1 MSSTV
6 GLKRI
11 LILESELTLKSE
23 PQDPNS
29 LNRIRNNQ
37 RKSRA
42 RKKEYLQELESKL
55 RKYESMGVEASLEI
69 QASARLVAEENRR
82 LRALLQSL
90 GVVSQETETAIA
102 TSSVEAQAPSR
113 ASILEAKLNTKKPC
127 TGEVCKT
134 GSKSRQSNT
143 SSSLQSLT
151 EPRGGICKQPL
162 TSVSLRT
169 TATNPVPLSESS
181 AMQSRL
187 SSSTLT
193 SSSMATPAF
202 SPMDLPS
209 HLMDCYEEESRDL
222 SSEIS
227 PGNDTTSCTFAVEVI
242 TSMRAD
248 VSAEDVKAELGCGK
262 GVECNI
268 DNSTFFSIMDR
279 YTR

>member
-6 GLKRI
+6 GLKRV
-11 LILESELTLKSE
+11 LILESELTLESE

-42 RKKEYLQELESKL
+42 RRKEYLQELESKI

-82 LRALLQSL
+82 LRALLQSR
-90 GVVSQETETAIA
+90 GVVSQEIETAVA

-134 GSKSRQSNT
+134 DPKSRQSNT
-143 SSSLQSLT
+143 SS
-151 EPRGGICKQPL
+151 
-162 TSVSLRT
+162 SVSLRT
-169 TATNPVPLSESS
+169 TATNPVP
-181 AMQSRL
+181 
-187 SSSTLT
+187 

-227 PGNDTTSCTFAVEVI
+227 PGNDTTSYTFAVEVI

-268 DNSTFFSIMDR
+268 DNSTLFSIMDR
-279 YTR
+279 YTG

>member
-6 GLKRI
+6 GLKRV
-11 LILESELTLKSE
+11 LILESELTLESE

-42 RKKEYLQELESKL
+42 RRKEYLQELESKL

-82 LRALLQSL
+82 LRALLQSR
-90 GVVSQETETAIA
+90 GVVSQEIETAVA

-134 GSKSRQSNT
+134 DPKSRQSNT

-151 EPRGGICKQPL
+151 EPRGGICKRPL

-169 TATNPVPLSESS
+169 TATNPVP
-181 AMQSRL
+181 
-187 SSSTLT
+187 

-227 PGNDTTSCTFAVEVI
+227 SGNDTTSYTFAVEVI

-268 DNSTFFSIMDR
+268 DNSTLFSIMDR
-279 YTR
+279 YTG